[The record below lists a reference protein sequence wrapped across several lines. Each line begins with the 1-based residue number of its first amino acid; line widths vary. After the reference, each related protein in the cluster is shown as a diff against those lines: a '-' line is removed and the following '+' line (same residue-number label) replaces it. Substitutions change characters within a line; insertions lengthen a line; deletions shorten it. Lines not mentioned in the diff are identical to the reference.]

1 VLCFIPSFL
10 TRAKSMD
17 REDLAELPFILELA
31 EESTIETAGD
41 ITAVVVAG
49 SMEIAKDVIDSKSV

>member
-1 VLCFIPSFL
+1 
-10 TRAKSMD
+10 MD

-31 EESTIETAGD
+31 EESTIVTAGD

-49 SMEIAKDVIDSKSV
+49 SMDIAKEVIDSKSV